1 MDKVEGLRPIQ
12 QSSWELADAIAL
24 ELAGRETDVN
34 EVQKVV
40 THARVQAE
48 RDAARVGAD
57 FFALLETMVNDGRYL
72 VRSGR
77 TLDYYRDLRDVCS
90 RHLRGFRST
99 TPESGWEL
107 VSILGWAARLMR
119 YYRSPEGK
127 TELASKQRGV
137 AHEELQRDDT
147 RAQAQTKPVP
157 EEARAKQEE
166 SRPKRPAPTPPPAA
180 PKVRPREETTRE
192 VVTLVSAVE
201 AGKAIVQT
209 KKGEEV
215 KCTGMPSYPRASPG
229 EVCRADVTREG
240 GRALKAMF
248 KGWVS

>member
-1 MDKVEGLRPIQ
+1 MQ

-24 ELAGRETDVN
+24 ELVGRETDVN

-40 THARVQAE
+40 THSRVQAE
-48 RDAARVGAD
+48 RDAARVGGD

-137 AHEELQRDDT
+137 VREESRRDAAP
-147 RAQAQTKPVP
+147 AQAQPQQKP
-157 EEARAKQEE
+157 AQEE
-166 SRPKRPAPTPPPAA
+166 PRPKRPAPTPPPAPPRA
-180 PKVRPREETTRE
+180 RPREETTRE
-192 VVTLVSAVE
+192 VVTLVSAVK
-201 AGKAIVQT
+201 AGKALVRT
-209 KKGEEV
+209 KKDEEV
-215 KCTGMPSYPRASPG
+215 TCTGMPSYPRASLG

>member
-1 MDKVEGLRPIQ
+1 MM
-12 QSSWELADAIAL
+12 QSSWELADAVAL

-40 THARVQAE
+40 THVRVQAE
-48 RDAARVGAD
+48 RDAGRVGQD
-57 FFALLETMVNDGRYL
+57 FFALLETMVSDGRYL

-77 TLDYYRDLRDVCS
+77 TLDYYRDMRDVCG
-90 RHLRGFRST
+90 RHLRGFRNT

-107 VSILGWAARLMR
+107 VGILGWAARLMR

-127 TELASKQRGV
+127 TELASKQRRVVGGE
-137 AHEELQRDDT
+137 ARHDESPSDT
-147 RAQAQTKPVP
+147 RPQSAR
-157 EEARAKQEE
+157 EEPQ
-166 SRPKRPAPTPPPAA
+166 PKRPASMPSLAP

-192 VVTLVSAVE
+192 VVTMVSAIK
-201 AGKAIVQT
+201 AGKALVRT
-209 KKGEEV
+209 KKDEEV
-215 KCTGMPSYPRASPG
+215 TCTGMPSYPRVSPG
-229 EVCRADVTREG
+229 EACRADVTREN

>member
-1 MDKVEGLRPIQ
+1 MYKVESSRPMQ
-12 QSSWELADAIAL
+12 QSSWELADAVAL

-40 THARVQAE
+40 THVRVQAE
-48 RDAARVGAD
+48 RDAGRVGAD

-90 RHLRGFRST
+90 RHLRGFRTT

-137 AHEELQRDDT
+137 AHEESRREAAPP
-147 RAQAQTKPVP
+147 RAQTEPAR
-157 EEARAKQEE
+157 EETRPKREE
-166 SRPKRPAPTPPPAA
+166 SRPKRPAPTPPPAPPRA
-180 PKVRPREETTRE
+180 RPREETTRE
-192 VVTLVSAVE
+192 VVTPVSAVK
-201 AGKAIVQT
+201 AG
-209 KKGEEV
+209 
-215 KCTGMPSYPRASPG
+215 
-229 EVCRADVTREG
+229 
-240 GRALKAMF
+240 
-248 KGWVS
+248 

>member
-1 MDKVEGLRPIQ
+1 MQ

-24 ELAGRETDVN
+24 ELVGRETDVN
-34 EVQKVV
+34 EAQKVV

-48 RDAARVGAD
+48 RDAARVGGD
-57 FFALLETMVNDGRYL
+57 FFALLEAMVNDGRYL

-77 TLDYYRDLRDVCS
+77 TLGYYRDLRDVCS

-137 AHEELQRDDT
+137 AHEESRRDDVH
-147 RAQAQTKPVP
+147 AQTQRMPAP
-157 EEARAKQEE
+157 EETRKQEE
-166 SRPKRPAPTPPPAA
+166 SRPKRPAPTPPPAPPRA
-180 PKVRPREETTRE
+180 RPREETTRE
-192 VVTLVSAVE
+192 VVTLVSAVK
-201 AGKAIVQT
+201 AGKAIVRT
-209 KKGEEV
+209 KKDEEV
-215 KCTGMPSYPRASPG
+215 TCTGMPSYPRASPG

-248 KGWVS
+248 KGWIS